1 MVATFSRTA
10 GQEFTLLWPFYHAI
24 CKRERT
30 LYPQLLMLKYLL
42 LDGKLWNEMF
52 SVPFHSVIEE
62 YKEFIEE
69 KHIGL
74 PTDWR
79 ERL

>member
-1 MVATFSRTA
+1 MFEEGLDR
-10 GQEFTLLWPFYHAI
+10 E
-24 CKRERT
+24 RERT
-30 LYPQLLMLKYLL
+30 LYPQLLMLKNLL
-42 LDGKLWNEMF
+42 LDDNLWNEMF
-52 SVPFHSVIEE
+52 SVPFHSLIEE

-79 ERL
+79 DRL